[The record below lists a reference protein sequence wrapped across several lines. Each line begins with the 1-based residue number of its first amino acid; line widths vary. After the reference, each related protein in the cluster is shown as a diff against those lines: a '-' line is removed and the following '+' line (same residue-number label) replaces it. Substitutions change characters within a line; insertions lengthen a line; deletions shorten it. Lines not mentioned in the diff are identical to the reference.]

1 MTQLRQAVPRIR
13 GRIRLSGM
21 SEVSGIDVPVDIIR
35 DIENVLRLV
44 NFRGNRQHG
53 HRQDPGGNQAENQEP
68 ERE

>member
-1 MTQLRQAVPRIR
+1 
-13 GRIRLSGM
+13 M

-53 HRQDPGGNQAENQEP
+53 HRHDPDGNQAENQEP